1 MASKKFNIPVSA
13 FSSVMG
19 MEISSIAFHFHRLA
33 AISGFLEYLGV
44 IVYVF
49 LVLYFVFMVAYRK
62 KILKNK
68 TMVPASFTF
77 AAGSSVLGSRLYMG
91 GFIFFSKILL
101 LIAIIFIIYPG
112 FLLLAKTIRKRE
124 IPEIYFMFM
133 PFIGVL
139 SLANLFTHLHG
150 AFNPAISIWVPVS
163 LFIIGNLSW
172 IITIF
177 SFINYRKYCN
187 YESLNGFYMIYAGI
201 SSLSTVSGTLI
212 IENYGLHGNSLYV
225 LIHWIVT
232 VDYAYSVGLSVFLI
246 LFFILKI
253 IKNSIDLNYKISIWG
268 AVFPFG
274 VLSSASDLTGKYNHI
289 NILSSLSLVYASIAL
304 SLIIIAIIQIIFYW
318 AKVNPN
324 R

>member
-1 MASKKFNIPVSA
+1 MVSKKFNIPVSA

-33 AISGFLEYLGV
+33 IISRILEYLGL

-49 LVLYFVFMVAYRK
+49 LVLYFVFMLVYHK
-62 KILKNK
+62 KILKNI

-91 GFIFFSKILL
+91 NLIFFSKILL
-101 LIAIIFIIYPG
+101 LIAIIFIIYLW

-124 IPEIYFMFM
+124 TPEIYIMFM

-139 SLANLFTHLHG
+139 SLSNLFTHLHG
-150 AFNPAISIWVPVS
+150 AFNPAISIWVPIS

-172 IITIF
+172 IITIL
-177 SFINYRKYCN
+177 SFINYRRYFN
-187 YESLNGFYMIYAGI
+187 YRSLNGFYMIYAGI
-201 SSLSTVSGTLI
+201 ASLSTVSGTLI
-212 IENYGLHGNSLYV
+212 IENYGLHGNGLYG
-225 LIHWIVT
+225 LIHGIVI
-232 VDYAYSVGLSVFLI
+232 VDYIYSVGLSIFLI
-246 LFFILKI
+246 IFFILKI
-253 IKNSIDLNYKISIWG
+253 IKKSVDLNYKISIWG

-274 VLSSASDLTGKYNHI
+274 VLSSATYLTGEYNHI
-289 NILSSLSLVYASIAL
+289 NILSPLSLVYASIAL
-304 SLIIIAIIQIIFYW
+304 SLIIIAIIQIIILLG
-318 AKVNPN
+318 KGKPD